1 MSRHGGSCRFKI
13 DRDRIAI
20 AATLVLIAGIVVLPL
35 GPPGHAAAGVE
46 RISQFASGLGTVGGA
61 T

>member
-1 MSRHGGSCRFKI
+1 MSRHGGSCRFNI

-46 RISQFASGLGTVGGA
+46 RI
-61 T
+61 